1 MITPS
6 RSRPKLVLAI
16 GMVDS
21 VHFAR
26 WLNSANGVNAKFTIF
41 PSGPNRRVH
50 PLIRS
55 LISTAPQRFT
65 LSKVMTA
72 VSLPV
77 WLIDRPLAG
86 ALRAVFLRSLLQLRR
101 YDVVHFHEMQSGGY
115 PLSRIPAIT
124 LSRSR
129 VLYTPYGSDLFWFQ
143 NDSKHLSMIRKTL
156 ALVDGIFPECERD
169 GQLARKF
176 GFEGKI
182 LKTLPASGTFP
193 FEAVE
198 PLAVA
203 NRYKITVKGYG
214 GTWGRAIEA
223 LRALEK
229 IQHGLVDYEIH
240 LTSVTKDVAEEVSRL
255 QINSKLNLVAHSKF
269 SLTSEEIKT
278 LLLESKYYIAL
289 SASDGFPA
297 SLFEALMCGSIPIQ
311 SDTACIPGSL
321 VEISPESFIATANW
335 SRLGELLLNLETD
348 PKRLQVLS
356 TKLSRWATDQTI
368 GNKDFS
374 KILSNAY
381 CSSSL

>member
-1 MITPS
+1 
-6 RSRPKLVLAI
+6 
-16 GMVDS
+16 
-21 VHFAR
+21 
-26 WLNSANGVNAKFTIF
+26 
-41 PSGPNRRVH
+41 
-50 PLIRS
+50 
-55 LISTAPQRFT
+55 
-65 LSKVMTA
+65 
-72 VSLPV
+72 
-77 WLIDRPLAG
+77 
-86 ALRAVFLRSLLQLRR
+86 
-101 YDVVHFHEMQSGGY
+101 
-115 PLSRIPAIT
+115 
-124 LSRSR
+124 
-129 VLYTPYGSDLFWFQ
+129 
-143 NDSKHLSMIRKTL
+143 MIRKTL